1 MEKLLEILRKINP
14 EIDYEN
20 NKHLVE
26 EGLLDSLE
34 IVEIITSLEEMFG
47 IEISPDQI
55 DPDNFESAE
64 AMWEMVQRGVRR
76 KDV

>member
-1 MEKLLEILRKINP
+1 MEKLMEILKSINS
-14 EIDYEN
+14 EIDYGN

-34 IVEIITSLEEMFG
+34 IVEIITSIEETFG

-55 DPDNFESAE
+55 DSDNFESAE
-64 AMWEMVQRGVRR
+64 AMWEMIQGFVRG

>member
-1 MEKLLEILRKINP
+1 MEKLMEILKSINS
-14 EIDYEN
+14 EIDYRN

-34 IVEIITSLEEMFG
+34 IVEIITSIEETFG

-55 DPDNFESAE
+55 DSDNFESAE
-64 AMWEMVQRGVRR
+64 AMWEMIQNFH
-76 KDV
+76 KTE

>member
-1 MEKLLEILRKINP
+1 MEKLLEILKAVNP

-34 IVEIITSLEEMFG
+34 IVEIITSIEETFG
-47 IEISPDQI
+47 IEINPDQI
-55 DPDNFESAE
+55 DPDNFESVE
-64 AMWEMVQRGVRR
+64 VMWKMIQSFNKTE
-76 KDV
+76 